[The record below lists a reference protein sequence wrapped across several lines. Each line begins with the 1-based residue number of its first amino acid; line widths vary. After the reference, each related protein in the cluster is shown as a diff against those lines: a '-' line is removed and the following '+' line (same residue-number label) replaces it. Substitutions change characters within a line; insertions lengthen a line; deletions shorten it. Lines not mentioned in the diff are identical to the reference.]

1 MFREKALMKT
11 KSAAAYLLR
20 LIAAGLGMLFLILM
34 CAWMVRP
41 NLADEPYR
49 YSQAELLEASSSR
62 QINIDSQK
70 PLVFFHEVDYGQGRA
85 GSWYPKGESPIL
97 AKLVEQGK
105 LPIVEQRTGP
115 EPVVVEGV
123 DGMGNYGGTWYRIT
137 TQQGIPDEIL
147 SRLSY
152 VSLVRWSAQGY
163 PIVPHVAKSF
173 EVSEDNRQFI
183 FHLRKGMRWSD
194 GHLFTADDIMF
205 WWNHVANDR
214 TIMADV
220 PGIMKVRGKRGNIEK
235 IDDYTIKITFPEANG
250 IFLAKLASDGM
261 GGKGESYANMLSYPA
276 HYLTKLH
283 PVIGDKEL
291 IEDMLTATKLQS
303 ATTLFRN
310 ILYDTQHYPDY
321 PRLWPWIYQK
331 YKANPPHSF
340 VRNPYYWM
348 VDTQGNQLPYIDR
361 IVFEQKT
368 QEMVPVAAANGEVS
382 MQARFIPYE
391 EYTHLMSQRKSGD
404 YQVYHWYP
412 GDRSL
417 FVIACNINYKIDPNK
432 PETRERHK
440 LLNDKRFRRAL
451 SLAINRKAIIKAEYN
466 GQTEPAQ
473 CAPGPASYFYK
484 PELYHSF
491 TEYDPN
497 RANELLDEIGLS
509 KRDYEGFRTFPD
521 GSRTTFY
528 LNVATS
534 FGSPG
539 IMQLVVDDWARVGVR
554 VVPRLR
560 NRRLFYVERMGLQHD
575 LNVWLGN
582 SEFIPIVSPR
592 YFLPITNACNYA
604 IGFARWYQ
612 KGGLY
617 GDPRAKSSGCI
628 EPPKDSACLKVME
641 LYEKTCSFSDPA
653 EQKEIFDEILKINA
667 ENLWTINISTP
678 PPVLVLVKNGLRN
691 VPKNAVSCWEFKSP
705 GNAGIETYFFQ
716 NPYNHPSVI
725 AEIADSVL
733 NVKMPPRLV
742 SFVDSGDKESSPI
755 GRFVARV
762 IKYAV
767 CVIAVLL
774 LILVAVKHPYIGR
787 RLIIMVPTLLLVSV
801 VIFSIIQAP
810 PGDYLTSRIM
820 MLEELGDAAKMQEV
834 KDLREM
840 FWLDQPVH
848 VQYARWLGLY
858 WFKTFDPK
866 DEGLLQGN
874 LGRSMDGGQP
884 VNSLVGD
891 RIILTILISLGTIL
905 FTWTLAIPIGIY
917 SAVRQYS
924 VADYIFTFLGFIGM
938 CIPSFLLALVIIYF
952 SRALF
957 GVSISGLFSSQ
968 YGAQPE
974 WDWAKFIDLL
984 KHIWM
989 PIVVLGV
996 GGTAGM
1002 IRIMRA
1008 NLLDE
1013 LKKPYVITAKAKG
1026 VRPVKL
1032 LFKYPVRMALNP
1044 FISGIGALFPQLV
1057 SGGAIVAVVLS
1068 LPTVGPMMLDALMM
1082 EDMYLAGSM
1091 LMVLS
1096 LLGVFGTLIS
1106 DLLLLWLDPRI
1117 RFKAGTR

>member
-1 MFREKALMKT
+1 MKT
-11 KSAAAYLLR
+11 KSVAIYLSC
-20 LIAAGLGMLFLILM
+20 LIAAGFGTLLLIFL

-41 NLADEPYR
+41 NLTNEPP
-49 YSQAELLEASSSR
+49 QHTEAELSEVRLSR
-62 QINIDSQK
+62 LINIDPQN
-70 PLVFFHEVDYGQGRA
+70 PLVFFRQVNYAEGRSD
-85 GSWYPKGESPIL
+85 SWYPKGESPIL
-97 AKLVEQGK
+97 AELAEQGK
-105 LPIVEQRTGP
+105 LPPVHQRTGP
-115 EPVVVEGV
+115 EPVVVEGG
-123 DGMGNYGGTWYRIT
+123 DGIGKYGGTWYRIT
-137 TQQGIPDEIL
+137 TQPGMPDEIL

-173 EVSEDNRQFI
+173 EVSPDNKEFT
-183 FHLRKGMRWSD
+183 FHLRKQMKWSD
-194 GHLFTADDIMF
+194 GHPFTADDIMF
-205 WWNHVANDR
+205 WWNHIANEEM
-214 TIMADV
+214 ILVDV
-220 PGIMKVRGKRGNIEK
+220 PDIMKVRGKRGNIEK
-235 IDDYTIKITFPEANG
+235 IDDYTIKFTFPLANG
-250 IFLAKLASDGM
+250 IFLARLASDGM
-261 GGKGESYANMLSYPA
+261 SGKGESNANMLSYPA
-276 HYLTKLH
+276 HYLTKFH
-283 PVIGDKEL
+283 PVIGDKEI
-291 IEDMLTATKLQS
+291 IEDMLRATKLQS
-303 ATTLFRN
+303 PTTLFRN
-310 ILYDTQHYPDY
+310 ILYDTQQYPDY

-331 YKANPPHSF
+331 YKPNPPHVF

-348 VDTQGNQLPYIDR
+348 VDTEGNQLPYIDR

-382 MQARFIPYE
+382 MQLRFIPYE
-391 EYTHLMSQRKSGD
+391 EYTHLMSQRQSGD
-404 YQVYHWYP
+404 YDVYHWYP

-417 FVIACNINYKIDPNK
+417 FLIACNINYKIDPND
-432 PETRERHK
+432 PETQKKHV
-440 LLNDKRFRRAL
+440 LLNDKRFRWAL
-451 SLAINRKAIIKAEYN
+451 SLAINRKEIIKAEYN

-473 CAPGPASYFYK
+473 CAPGPASYFYE
-484 PELYHSF
+484 PTLYHSF
-491 TEYDPN
+491 TEYDPE
-497 RANELLDEIGLS
+497 RANQLLDEIGLT
-509 KRDYEGFRTFPD
+509 KRDYEGSRTFPD
-521 GSRTTFY
+521 GSRMTFY

-539 IMQLVVDDWARVGVR
+539 IMQLVVDDWANVGMRVI
-554 VVPRLR
+554 PRLR
-560 NRRLFYVERMGLQHD
+560 NRRLFYTERIGLKHD

-582 SEFIPIVSPR
+582 SEYLPVMEPR
-592 YFLPITNACNYA
+592 YFLPCNSRSSNFA
-604 IGFARWYQ
+604 LGFAKWYQ
-612 KGGLY
+612 RGGLY
-617 GDPRAKSSGCI
+617 GDPLASSAGCI
-628 EPPKDSACLKVME
+628 EPPKDHPCRKAME
-641 LYEKTCSFSDPA
+641 LYYKTCSFGDPA
-653 EQKEIFDEILKINA
+653 KQKEIFDEILRIDA

-691 VPKNAVSCWEFKSP
+691 VPKNAVSCWEFKTP
-705 GNAGIETYFFQ
+705 GNAGIETYFFE
-716 NPYNHPSVI
+716 NPYNHPSVV
-725 AEIADSVL
+725 AEIADSVV

-742 SFVDSGDKESSPI
+742 SFVDDSDTESRTPAGNLVVS
-755 GRFVARV
+755 V
-762 IKYAV
+762 ITY
-767 CVIAVLL
+767 VIWGIVVLL
-774 LILVAVKHPYIGR
+774 LLMVAVKHPYVGR

-801 VIFSIIQAP
+801 IIFAIIQAP

-820 MLEELGDAAKMQEV
+820 MLEELGDTAKLQEI
-834 KDLREM
+834 KDLRKM

-848 VQYARWLGLY
+848 IQYARWLGLY
-858 WFKTFDPK
+858 WFKTFDAK

-884 VNSLVGD
+884 VNDLVGD
-891 RIILTILISLGTIL
+891 RILLTILISLGTIL
-905 FTWTLAIPIGIY
+905 FTWALAIPIGIY

-924 VADYIFTFLGFIGM
+924 VADYVFTFLGFIGM
-938 CIPSFLLALVIIYF
+938 CIPSFLLALLIIYF

-957 GVSISGLFSSQ
+957 GVSVSGLFSSQ

-974 WDWAKFIDLL
+974 WDLAKFLDLL

-1002 IRIMRA
+1002 IRIMRG

-1044 FISGIGALFPQLV
+1044 FVSGIGALFPQLV

-1096 LLGVFGTLIS
+1096 LLGVFGTLVS